1 MTIKSVGAIL
11 EPYDHD
17 RKISVF
23 GFGAVPTFIGK
34 HTSHCF
40 PLTGNSDKTTVEGI
54 DGVAEIYRATLPLI
68 KFSGPTRFAP
78 LLTEFK
84 KHVMSRA
91 MVYHVLLLL
100 TDGEI
105 HDMPETKSIIV
116 ELSYMPCSIVIIGVG
131 EEDFKNM
138 KFLDSDDCALTAA
151 DGVKSARDIVQF
163 VVFA

>member
-1 MTIKSVGAIL
+1 MAIKSVGSIL

-17 RKISVF
+17 GKISVF

-40 PLTGNSDKTTVEGI
+40 PLTGNSDKPAVEGI
-54 DGVAEIYRATLPLI
+54 AGVAEIYRATLPLI

-84 KHVMSRA
+84 KHVASRTMA
-91 MVYHVLLLL
+91 YHVLLLL

-105 HDMPETKSIIV
+105 HDMPETRSIIV
-116 ELSYMPCSIVIIGVG
+116 ELSSMPCSIVIIGVG
-131 EEDFKNM
+131 EEDFENM
-138 KFLDSDDCALTAA
+138 KFLDSDKSALT
-151 DGVKSARDIVQF
+151 DTNGVKSTRDIVQF